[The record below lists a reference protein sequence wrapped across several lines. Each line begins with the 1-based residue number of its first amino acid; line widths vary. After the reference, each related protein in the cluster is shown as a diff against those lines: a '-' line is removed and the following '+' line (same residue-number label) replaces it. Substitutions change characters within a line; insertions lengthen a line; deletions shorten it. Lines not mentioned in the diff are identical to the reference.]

1 MRTKI
6 SHSGKRIGKK
16 KKTSVKNANLNPY
29 FNESFVFLVEE
40 HLLTKVSSAELQIRQ
55 TRKPLEQNIKQFL
68 IDSEIHSPTDL
79 NTSHYYHS

>member
-29 FNESFVFLVEE
+29 FNESFVFIVEE
-40 HLLTKVSSAELQIRQ
+40 HLLTKVGKTEVAGH
-55 TRKPLEQNIKQFL
+55 RK
-68 IDSEIHSPTDL
+68 
-79 NTSHYYHS
+79 

>member
-29 FNESFVFLVEE
+29 FNESFVFIVEE
-40 HLLTKVSSAELQIRQ
+40 HLLTKVGSKARLAN
-55 TRKPLEQNIKQFL
+55 RK
-68 IDSEIHSPTDL
+68 
-79 NTSHYYHS
+79 